1 MIDERSAT
9 RDADGATMRYCAA
22 LLLLVSRH
30 QITVVF
36 TGLEK
41 RASSKVTSKQKICGH
56 SNGTLSVLRI
66 AKLVYY

>member
-41 RASSKVTSKQKICGH
+41 RASSKARLQNRAVESYLICVGK
-56 SNGTLSVLRI
+56 SGGEFSG
-66 AKLVYY
+66 A